1 VQLKADACLS
11 GHEETMITEITD
23 AITRMI
29 PNARVTWCKNGNIWS
44 FSVRIPNPV
53 NLMVFKVAPHNLES
67 PFPKEPYLREA
78 QAIEIAFLICG
89 DYQRWLNESLGR
101 KTVMRCYAIYDH
113 PTDYP
118 NHWVVRGWEVI
129 DGLKE
134 PQPDAEPILC
144 EDVEEA
150 RNHVRKLLP
159 YALLIDTKD
168 PDPHL
173 FEVWGSGQS

>member
-1 VQLKADACLS
+1 
-11 GHEETMITEITD
+11 MIEHVTQ
-23 AITRMI
+23 AIIERI
-29 PNARVTWCKNGNIWS
+29 PNARITWWKDGVW
-44 FSVRIPNPV
+44 F
-53 NLMVFKVAPHNLES
+53 FKVRVFNPIRNRTFGTMSHALEGTLARTT
-67 PFPKEPYLREA
+67 EPYLRKA
-78 QAIEIAFLICG
+78 QAEEIAFLIYA
-89 DYQRWLNESLGR
+89 DYQQWMNNTVCNR
-101 KTVMRCYAIYDH
+101 KTVVRMYAIYDH